1 MNMDELQGLF
11 LEECAENVDVLESG
25 LLSMRDTGNDPDT
38 LNAVFRAAHSI
49 KGGGATFG
57 FDSLSQ
63 LTHSMEAYLD
73 ALRSDQAEWTEIALG
88 ILFQAVDVLRDML
101 NSTDPAEHSA
111 HPDLTTTRTA
121 LDSLL
126 AGEKPEQAVANSTE
140 DSKETPSHWH
150 ILFQPNEDMASR
162 GNDPIPILRELEEL
176 GTTHTQLDMHK
187 LPVWEQFDPTLLYL
201 DFSIDFTGKASE
213 ADVLEVFEWVEF
225 DCALTLSEKVDE
237 AEAKAEPAPAPAL
250 ASPVTDTNTPAR
262 KQAAKPPATDPSI
275 RIATN
280 KIDRIMDLVGELVI
294 TQSILSGSI
303 SSQQND
309 NRQGLQSNLED
320 LERNTRELQESV
332 MRVRM
337 LPISFAFGRLPRIV
351 HDLSTRLERPVNL
364 KFEGEATEL
373 DKTVLDHL
381 VDPLVHLTRNAIDH
395 GIESP
400 DMRRDAGKSETGTIL
415 LSAHH
420 KSGSIVITIEDD
432 GQGIDTEKV
441 LEIARSKGVVEP
453 NAELSDAEIAQLIF
467 APGFSTAE
475 AVTEISGRGVGMDV
489 VKRNIIELGGKV
501 AIHSERYKGSKVTI
515 QLPLTL
521 AILDGQLIQVGQQ
534 TFVVPIENI
543 VETIELKNNMLA
555 DVVGVGKVARYREH
569 SLPLIYLRNSLLE
582 GSQANDSSSDH
593 QILVVEVHGERVGLV
608 ISDVLGQQQVVI
620 KSLEKNFRKIPG
632 ISGASI
638 MSDGTVALILDT
650 TIYLSSAGIKKAA

>member
-1 MNMDELQGLF
+1 MNMDELQSLF

-25 LLSMRDTGNDPDT
+25 LLTMRDTGNDPDT

-57 FDSLSQ
+57 FDSLSS

-73 ALRSDQAEWTEIALG
+73 ALRSDEADWSESALG
-88 ILFQAVDVLRDML
+88 VLFQAVDVLRDML
-101 NSTDPAEHSA
+101 DSIDPQEHAA
-111 HPDLTTTRTA
+111 HPGLATAREA
-121 LDSLL
+121 LDALL
-126 AGEKPEQAVANSTE
+126 GKESSASTAADTLPESNAAATL
-140 DSKETPSHWH
+140 WH
-150 ILFQPNEDMASR
+150 IKFQPNFDMASR

-176 GTTHTQLDMHK
+176 GDAHTELSIK
-187 LPVWEQFDPTLLYL
+187 RLPDWQAFEPTSLYL
-201 DFSIDFTGKASE
+201 DFSIDLAGEVSE
-213 ADVLEVFEWVEF
+213 TEVQEVFEWVEF
-225 DCALTLSEKVDE
+225 DCSLEVKEKAIQ
-237 AEAKAEPAPAPAL
+237 AEEEKEPVPTA
-250 ASPVTDTNTPAR
+250 VNDKKPAR
-262 KQAAKPPATDPSI
+262 KDSAKPAATDPSI

-303 SSQQND
+303 SSDNGT

-320 LERNTRELQESV
+320 LERNTRELQERV

-351 HDLSTRLERPVNL
+351 HDLSARLERPVNL
-364 KFEGEATEL
+364 QFEGEATEL

-400 DMRRDAGKSETGTIL
+400 EQRKSAGKNETGTIR

-420 KSGSIVITIEDD
+420 KSGSIIITIEDD

-441 LEIARSKGVVEP
+441 LEIARRKGVVEP

-475 AVTEISGRGVGMDV
+475 SVTDISGRGVGMDV

-501 AIHSERYKGSKVTI
+501 TIESVRYKGSTVTI

-521 AILDGQLIQVGQQ
+521 AILDGQLIRVGQQ
-534 TFVVPIENI
+534 TFVVPILNI
-543 VETIELKNNMLA
+543 VETIELDNDMLS
-555 DVVGVGKVARYREH
+555 DVVGVGKVARYRSH
-569 SLPLIYLRNSLLE
+569 SLPLIYLRQALLE
-582 GSQANDSSSDH
+582 GEQAEDSSNDQ
-593 QILVVEVHGERVGLV
+593 QILVIEVHGEKVGLV

-650 TIYLSSAGIKKAA
+650 SVYLSIASVKKAA